1 MATVIIPTPL
11 RKFTNNTARLQV
23 KPGTIQETVSEL
35 TANFPDLK
43 KHLLDEKGN
52 IRSYVNIFVGDD
64 DIRDLQQEKTA
75 VHEGTVISIVPAIA
89 GGAPDNG
96 QAPNRNNGQPGNRE
110 NGQSPD
116 RDNGQHAN
124 APFAKPGNA
133 PFTKE
138 ELARYNRHIIIPGFG
153 MEAQQKLK
161 AAKVLVIGSGGL
173 GSPVLLYLAA
183 AGVGTIGIVDFDVV
197 DDSNLQRQVLFGV
210 DAIGQ
215 SKVEAAKKRLEALNP
230 YIRLQV
236 YNTHLNSQNALD
248 ILRDYDVIADG
259 TDNFPTRYLVND
271 ASVLLGKPNVYASI
285 FQFEGQVSVF
295 NYRDAGG
302 KLGPNYRDLYPTPPP
317 PGLVPSCAE
326 GGVLGVLPGIIGSL
340 QALEVIKVTT
350 GVGET
355 LSGRFYIFDALN
367 FESRTFKIKPREDNP
382 INGKNPTITGLIDYE
397 QFCGMRAV
405 EEKPLKEITVKELY
419 DWQVQGEPF
428 QLIDVREPHEYDIVN
443 IGGELIPLATISDHA
458 QNISTNKKVVVHC
471 KVGGRSAKAIREL
484 EEKFGFTNLYNLKG
498 GILAY
503 IDQVQPEL
511 TKY

>member
-23 KPGTIQETVSEL
+23 GPGTIHSTVQEL
-35 TANFPDLK
+35 TRNFPDLK
-43 KHLLDEKGN
+43 KHLLDEGGN
-52 IRSYVNIFVGDD
+52 IRSYVNIFVGND
-64 DIRDLQQEKTA
+64 DIRDLQQEKTTVKEDA
-75 VHEGTVISIVPAIA
+75 VISIVPAIA
-89 GGAPDNG
+89 GGAPETHGVPGPGGTVGANG
-96 QAPNRNNGQPGNRE
+96 AQDVNGAHGPRGAGGAPIPL
-110 NGQSPD
+110 
-116 RDNGQHAN
+116 
-124 APFAKPGNA
+124 
-133 PFTKE
+133 FTKE
-138 ELARYNRHIIIPGFG
+138 ELARYDRHIIIPGFG
-153 MEAQQKLK
+153 IEAQQKLK

-210 DAIGQ
+210 NEIGKP
-215 SKVEAAKKRLEALNP
+215 KVEAARRRLEGLNP
-230 YIRLQV
+230 YINLNI
-236 YNTHLNSQNALD
+236 YNTHLNSQNALE
-248 ILRDYDVIADG
+248 ILKDYDVIADG

-295 NYRDAGG
+295 NYRNAQGQ
-302 KLGPNYRDLYPTPPP
+302 LGPNYRDLYPSPPP

-340 QALEVIKVTT
+340 QALEVIKVIT
-350 GVGET
+350 GIGET

-367 FESRTFKIKPREDNP
+367 FESRTFTIRPREDNP
-382 INGKNPTITGLIDYE
+382 INGKTPTITALIDYE

-405 EEKPLKEITVKELY
+405 EEKPLKEITAKDLY
-419 DWQVQGEPF
+419 DWQVRGEKF

-443 IGGELIPLATISDHA
+443 IGGELIPLATVAANNEKIDRD
-458 QNISTNKKVVVHC
+458 IKVVVHC
-471 KVGGRSAKAIREL
+471 KTGGRSAKAIREL
-484 EEKFGFTNLYNLKG
+484 EEKFGFKNLYNLKG

-503 IDQVQPEL
+503 IDEVQPEL